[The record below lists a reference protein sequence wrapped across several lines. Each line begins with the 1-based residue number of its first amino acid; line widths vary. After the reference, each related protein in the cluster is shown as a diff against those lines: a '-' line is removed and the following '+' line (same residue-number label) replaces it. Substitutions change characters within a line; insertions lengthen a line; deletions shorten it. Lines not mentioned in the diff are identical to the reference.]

1 MELLRDKVLNDA
13 YMVTKLMNML
23 KRGELR
29 LDHPQ
34 QRDGG
39 QWNKV
44 ARDGLIVTLVREE
57 DVDSIKIC
65 EQLKDNGVTLWVID
79 GKQRLST
86 IQMFIKGVFKLGRT
100 IEFPIIKYQVAKVD
114 DKGKL
119 IKDDDGELT
128 YDIVEFDM
136 CGKGY
141 DDLPDELKERI
152 DNYKVNVVKHLN
164 CSDEEVGYH
173 MRRYNRQTSMNAAQ
187 SGITFMDNTA
197 KYVKD
202 ISLNSKFFRDCGCYT
217 ETEKRKGTAD
227 RVVVESI
234 MAMFH
239 LDNWKKNSKQIGTF
253 VNEKCSKEEFDLFKE
268 ELHRL
273 ENVINKPIALF
284 NSKNTFIW
292 LSLFNKFCSLDIDDS
307 KFVDF
312 MNEFSNSLH
321 YKLVNGQSFDDVDCN
336 KGTKDK
342 RVIEDKLRILESLMM
357 EYLHVNIEETCT
369 ENVEI
374 IDFAKDV
381 VDKNITQEDIE
392 LYEDVLND
400 LTLNVDNNT
409 KLLEPQNK
417 SSLISIVAYGFVN
430 DIDID
435 DWFVSYFESNKTYIA
450 SQNHNYIKMKKDLDK
465 YILKSEVKTA

>member
-13 YMVTKLMNML
+13 YMVTKLINML

-152 DNYKVNVVKHLN
+152 DNYKINVVKHLN

-217 ETEKRKGTAD
+217 ETEKRKGIAD

-321 YKLVNGQSFDDVDCN
+321 YKLVDGQSFDDIDCN

-342 RVIEDKLRILESLMM
+342 RVIEEKLYILESLMM
-357 EYLHVNIEETCT
+357 EYLHISIEEVEHECIGVLEFIH
-369 ENVEI
+369 ENVSGNVSE
-374 IDFAKDV
+374 DDV
-381 VDKNITQEDIE
+381 V
-392 LYEDVLND
+392 LYRDMLND
-400 LTLNVDNNT
+400 FTLNVDNSS
-409 KLLEPQNK
+409 KLLNK
-417 SSLISIVAYGFVN
+417 ENELSLLAIISYGCEN
-430 DIDID
+430 DIDLD
-435 DWFVSYFESNKTYIA
+435 NWFIHYFKNNDNYILD
-450 SQNHNYIKMKKDLDK
+450 QKLNYIKMVNNIST
-465 YILKSEVKTA
+465 YIKEMRLLA